1 MLPGELMRLE
11 VQLVS
16 KSAVNAE
23 PFTGTL
29 DIWKHFAE
37 GISST
42 AAALLDETSTPEE
55 RIRSAEFTLRKLLS
69 RQLAALPCQ
78 DTLLSPRESGI
89 LRLIGQ
95 GQSNKS
101 IARLLGIAP
110 ETVKSYAKQIFRK
123 LNARNRAEAFALAAQ
138 SNLI

>member
-1 MLPGELMRLE
+1 MLSGDLMSLE

-16 KSAVNAE
+16 TSGMNAQ
-23 PFTGTL
+23 PFAGAF
-29 DIWKHFAE
+29 DIWRHFAE

-42 AAALLDETSTPEE
+42 AAVLRDETATPEE
-55 RIRSAEFTLRKLLS
+55 RIRSAEFTLRKLLC
-69 RQLAALPCQ
+69 RQLGAAPCH
-78 DTLLSPRESGI
+78 DNLLSPRESGI

-95 GQSNKS
+95 GQSNKG
-101 IARLLGIAP
+101 IARSLGIAP

-123 LNARNRAEAFALAAQ
+123 LNARNRAEAVALAVQ